1 MKTNYKIKNI
11 HGFETL
17 ITTLVTGEEAA
28 MLIMPSMTED
38 LHSKTRMCIEKET
51 GLSNISCKA
60 DFVRSG
66 TVEEMNSPLFRKA
79 ALDNLRTI
87 QFLIKNNMYEQILL
101 EWLNKVPQNKI
112 RVYFGGDLS
121 LTKNTDILT
130 KLIQAAAELEGKTVY
145 IRTSLSKVVN
155 ELMLNKD
162 FKCPDNVIIGV
173 EHQLA
178 DELPL
183 HDFTII
189 TYTEDESA
197 PDDFTSFPA
206 PGTREY
212 FVRITKEAK
221 LCAKTGKPWWA
232 RFASSASCK
241 TK

>member
-17 ITTLVTGEEAA
+17 ITTLITGEEAA
-28 MLIMPSMTED
+28 MLVMPSMTED
-38 LHSKTRMCIEKET
+38 LHSKTRMCIERET

-87 QFLIKNNMYEQILL
+87 QFLIKNNMYEQHLL
-101 EWLNKVPQNKI
+101 EWLNKVSQNKI

-121 LTKNTDILT
+121 LTKNTASLT
-130 KLIQAAAELEGKTVY
+130 KLIQAAAELKGKIIY

-155 ELMLNKD
+155 ELTMNKD
-162 FKCPDNVIIGV
+162 FKLPENVIIGV

-189 TYTEDESA
+189 TYTEDDSA
-197 PDDFTSFPA
+197 PDDFTSFPD
-206 PGTREY
+206 PGIREY

-221 LCAKTGKPWWA
+221 LCARTGKPWWA
-232 RFASSASCK
+232 RFASSASCN

>member
-1 MKTNYKIKNI
+1 MKTQYKIKNI

-28 MLIMPSMTED
+28 MLVMPSMTED

-51 GLSNISCKA
+51 GLSNIACKA
-60 DFVRSG
+60 AFVRSG

-87 QFLIKNNMYEQILL
+87 QFLIKNNMYEQCLL
-101 EWLNKVPQNKI
+101 EWIKEVPQNKI

-121 LTKNTDILT
+121 LTKNTDSLV
-130 KLIQAAAELEGKTVY
+130 KLIQAAAELKDKTIY
-145 IRTSLSKVVN
+145 IRTSLSRVVN
-155 ELMLNKD
+155 ELMMSKY
-162 FKCPDNVIIGV
+162 FKLPENVIIGV

-197 PDDFTSFPA
+197 PNDFTSFPD
-206 PGTREY
+206 PETREY
-212 FVRITKEAK
+212 LVRITKEAK
-221 LCAKTGKPWWA
+221 LCARTGKPWWA
-232 RFASSASCK
+232 RFAYSAASK